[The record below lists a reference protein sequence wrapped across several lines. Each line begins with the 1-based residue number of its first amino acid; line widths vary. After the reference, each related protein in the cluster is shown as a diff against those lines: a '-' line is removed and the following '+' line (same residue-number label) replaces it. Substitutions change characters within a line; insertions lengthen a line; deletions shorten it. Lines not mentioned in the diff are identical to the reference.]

1 MKRLRQK
8 RYFADFLLAMTE
20 KEIKARYKHAVLGF
34 MWVVLNPLLQMIVI
48 GIVFK
53 FFVPVHVDN
62 YFLFLFTGLLPWN
75 FFSLSLSKTTPAL
88 VFERTLIK
96 KAKFPREAIVL
107 SIVLSNLFHLLIS
120 LGMLLIVFIINA
132 VFADVSFHNFIM
144 QTLRFMWLVPVL
156 AWLCVLTSSLSLL
169 FSALN
174 VKYRDINFVVQAIL
188 PLWFYV
194 TPIVYTL
201 DLLPSYLHHW
211 FYLNP
216 VTTIINSFQWIFL
229 GVSMPNMEQIAI
241 SMLVTAMATVAG
253 YVVFKNE
260 SKFFDDWL

>member
-1 MKRLRQK
+1 MKPIRRK

-48 GIVFK
+48 GIVFN
-53 FFVPVHVDN
+53 FFVPVSVDN

-88 VFERTLIK
+88 VYERTLIK

-120 LGMLLIVFIINA
+120 LSMLLVVFIINA
-132 VFADVSFHNFIM
+132 IFIDISFAELIT
-144 QTLRFMWLVPVL
+144 QALRFLWLVPLLV
-156 AWLCVLTSSLSLL
+156 WLCVLTSSLSLL
-169 FSALN
+169 FAALN

-201 DLLPSYLHHW
+201 DLLPSHLHRW

-229 GVSMPNMEQIAI
+229 GVSMPTMEQIAI
-241 SMLVTAMATVAG
+241 SLMVTVGAGVAG
-253 YVVFKNE
+253 YVVFNNE